1 MNTIDIQLSEASGV
15 PYYRQVVDQVS
26 DMIRAG
32 TLPPGARIPSV
43 RDLCKQLRVS
53 LITVRRA
60 YADLEAAGLVARRQ
74 GQGTFVAE
82 SVGEAAR
89 HQARSDARRSLEG
102 AVDRAAQLGLTPSD
116 ITQIIQDHLENRG
129 GKDDC

>member
-1 MNTIDIQLSEASGV
+1 MPTIDIQLSEASGV
-15 PYYRQVVDQVS
+15 PYYRQVVDQIS

-32 TLPPGARIPSV
+32 TLSPGARIPSV
-43 RDLCKQLRVS
+43 RELCQQLRVS

-60 YADLEAAGLVARRQ
+60 YADLEMAGLVIRRQ

-89 HQARSDARRSLEG
+89 LQARADALRSLED
-102 AVDRAAQLGLTPSD
+102 AVDRAGQLGLTPNE
-116 ITQIIQDHLENRG
+116 ITQIVQDHLDRRG
-129 GKDDC
+129 GLDER